1 MCLLTERD
9 LTKFYSLFDFVNTIK
24 NTIKQN
30 ILPSWIIA
38 EISEF
43 KFYNN
48 HLFLTLVEY
57 DNSGNL
63 LARARGIIWNYSQI
77 LKQFKQATNIDIK
90 VGIKILALVTTDYH
104 LQYGLTLSIKALDP
118 TYGLGDAE
126 AKLLKIKNQ
135 LLQENIFTNNKN
147 LLLSEDFT
155 KIAVISPKEAAGLGD
170 FKKDALVLQNYNIC
184 DFDYYEAIFQGVETS
199 SSIVAV
205 FAKIATQKYDAI
217 VIIRGGGAVS
227 DLTWLND
234 YFVAKAICLAKVPVF
249 SGIGHNKDQTIIDQ
263 VSKQTFD
270 TPSKVIN
277 FIINKIVTNKERIA
291 NDLNYIKQHWHN
303 YYVNNT
309 NNLTNLLESIKIYVK
324 YGLENLDQLLDANLQ
339 QILGFSPEKILAM
352 GFSLVYGHNNVD
364 TVLISSK
371 EMLKNYNKLTIKFYD
386 GEVKL

>member
-57 DNSGNL
+57 DNNGNL

-90 VGIKILALVTTDYH
+90 IGIKILALVTTDYH

-118 TYGLGDAE
+118 TYSLGDAE

-155 KIAVISPKEAAGLGD
+155 KIAVISPKDAAGLGD

-199 SSIVAV
+199 SSIVAILT
-205 FAKIATQKYDAI
+205 KIATQNYDAI

-270 TPSKVIN
+270 TPSKVIS
-277 FIINKIVTNKERIA
+277 FIINKIVTNKERIS

-309 NNLTNLLESIKIYVK
+309 NNLTNLLESIKIYVR
-324 YGLENLDQLLDANLQ
+324 YGIDNLDQLLDANLQ

-364 TVLISSK
+364 TVLIKSK
-371 EMLKNYNKLTIKFYD
+371 KMLKNYNKLTIKFHD
-386 GEVKL
+386 GEAKL